1 LITIKKKSGVN
12 VNILKTV
19 LLVNLALLSN
29 LSHALV
35 MPAAGSPLIVD
46 QRETL
51 YVNDGD
57 VFDLSSMS
65 ITSSGGIDIFGN
77 SQNASFSIIANSSIN
92 IAGYLNLFV
101 SDTTLKANEIDF
113 SGILNIIG
121 GGRITFIPDQRMD
134 FSGSIMFDGV
144 SHTLPPREGPLTGPE
159 LPPKVILSSVPE
171 AESHM
176 LLLAG
181 LCIIGMVK
189 RRRLA

>member
-1 LITIKKKSGVN
+1 M
-12 VNILKTV
+12 NILKTV

-35 MPAAGSPLIVD
+35 MPAAGSSLIVD

-57 VFDLSSMS
+57 VFDLSSLS

-77 SQNASFSIIANSSIN
+77 TQNASFSIVANSFIN

-101 SDTTLKANEIDF
+101 SDTTLHANEIDF

-121 GGRITFIPDQRMD
+121 GGRITFIPKNRMD

-144 SHTLPPREGPLTGPE
+144 SPPSFPPQEGPLIGPQ
-159 LPPKVILSSVPE
+159 LPPKVILSAVPE
-171 AESHM
+171 AENYV

-181 LCIIGMVK
+181 LSIIGMA
-189 RRRLA
+189 RRRHSA